1 MPGASTVNGAPIV
14 CPDSGP
20 VFAKNRCQCGGLM
33 LVLAGDFVSWNYCIA
48 CGKSELVA
56 WMSCRPATLGCPP
69 EKVAGNTAADG
80 SQP

>member
-48 CGKSELVA
+48 CEQSELIAWVSYRPVA
-56 WMSCRPATLGCPP
+56 LGQPP
-69 EKVAGNTAADG
+69 VANAGNHLDGG
-80 SQP
+80 SQS

>member
-1 MPGASTVNGAPIV
+1 MPDASGTMNGAPIISS
-14 CPDSGP
+14 SGP
-20 VFAKNRCQCGGLM
+20 VFAKNRCQCGRLM
-33 LVLAGDFVSWNYCIA
+33 LVLVGDFLSWNYCIA